1 MSLTQDPLAPVRAA
15 LLADAER
22 DAART
27 LAAADADV
35 EALRARTA
43 RECDRLRR
51 DARARGEADARV
63 VVAAERARTRRQA
76 RAVVQRAR
84 GEAFDELRRQVRVA
98 AAGLRGA
105 ADYPELRRHL
115 EEQARALV
123 GDDARLS
130 EPADGGVLAEV
141 GGRRAALSLTGLA
154 DRVLDRLGPD
164 LEGVW
169 TP

>member
-35 EALRARTA
+35 EA
-43 RECDRLRR
+43 LRR